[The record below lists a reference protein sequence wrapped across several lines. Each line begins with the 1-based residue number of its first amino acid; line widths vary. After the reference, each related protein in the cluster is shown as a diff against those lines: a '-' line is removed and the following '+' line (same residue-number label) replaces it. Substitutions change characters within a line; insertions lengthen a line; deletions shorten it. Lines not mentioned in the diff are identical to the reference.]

1 MVQNMDHL
9 IPVCSSSVEG
19 EGATTFLVEGYE

>member
-19 EGATTFLVEGYE
+19 EGATTFLVEEYD